1 MNALREPFV
10 APSGCDGPRT
20 LVETWSDNPVTRPGP
35 ARTRHR
41 RPYLLTRL
49 LRGDGPREG
58 SLTLDRSRIFVL
70 PTRLGLWFGLL
81 LAVMLLGAVNYGN
94 NLGMLFVF
102 FLGSAGVVSI
112 LHTYHTLEGLEF
124 RPGRTPAVF
133 AGETAA
139 YRVVLHHP
147 GRAPRRGVELRPIHT
162 GAEPVCVDL
171 PTGESTVVLPCQT
184 VRRGRTPLGRIRVA
198 SRYPLGL
205 FRAWSH
211 LEFRELECLVYPRP
225 AASQPWPAAARAAE
239 GDGSGAG
246 GDPEE
251 LMGLRPYAPGDPL
264 RRVHW
269 KASAKRDQLVVKEE
283 GGGARVELWLD
294 WDQLPGLPTEERLS
308 RLCRGVL
315 DAHQADLAWGLG
327 LPGVALPTDRGP
339 RHRQR
344 CLAAL
349 AEYAA

>member
-1 MNALREPFV
+1 VNSATPH
-10 APSGCDGPRT
+10 
-20 LVETWSDNPVTRPGP
+20 
-35 ARTRHR
+35 RTRRHR
-41 RPYLLTRL
+41 LNFLTRL
-49 LRGDGPREG
+49 LRGDGPQKG
-58 SLTLDRSRIFVL
+58 AITLDRSRIYVL

-112 LHTYHTLEGLEF
+112 LHTYHTLRGLEF

-133 AGETAA
+133 AGETAG
-139 YRVVLHHP
+139 YRLVTHQP
-147 GRAPRRGVELRPIHT
+147 GRDPRRGVTFQPVQT
-162 GAEPVCVDL
+162 GAEQVCVDL
-171 PTGESTVVLPCQT
+171 PPGESEVVLPCHT
-184 VRRGRTPLGRIRVA
+184 VRRGRIALGRVTVA

-225 AASQPWPAAARAAE
+225 ASPQPWPAAGRATE
-239 GDGSGAG
+239 GDGTGTG

-283 GGGARVELWLD
+283 GGSARVELWLD

-349 AEYAA
+349 AEYTP